1 MTNKTSLFDNINK
14 FEGDTFY
21 SKQPCVMPDQ
31 PVRHEEKRQKAKYR
45 AKCREIYQDVRFGVD
60 NAMQVNEMGN
70 SISLEKAKVKSYK
83 SG

>member
-31 PVRHEEKRQKAKYR
+31 PVRHEEKRQKAKCR
-45 AKCREIYQDVRFGVD
+45 AKYREIYQGVRFGEVTD
-60 NAMQVNEMGN
+60 KQTNEMIN
-70 SISLEKAKVKSYK
+70 IVSEEKVKVKSRKYE
-83 SG
+83 